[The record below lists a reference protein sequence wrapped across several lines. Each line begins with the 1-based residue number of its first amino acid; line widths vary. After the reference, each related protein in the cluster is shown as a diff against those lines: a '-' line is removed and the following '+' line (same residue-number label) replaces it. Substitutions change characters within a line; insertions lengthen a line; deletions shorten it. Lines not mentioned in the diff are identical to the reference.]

1 MTREKLR
8 TLSWWAF
15 KATIYCGVVG
25 ILLVIAIPNPSF
37 RGSAELTARVVA
49 TTAFG
54 LVGIAMLANL
64 ISLVSGA
71 LAWINGAGRC
81 YWIIFCGILFFI
93 PVVLLL
99 GLWLNV

>member
-1 MTREKLR
+1 MARDKLR
-8 TLSWWAF
+8 TLSWWTF

-25 ILLVIAIPNPSF
+25 ILLVIAIPNLGF
-37 RGSAELTARVVA
+37 RGSADPVARVVA
-49 TTAFG
+49 TAGFG

-64 ISLVSGA
+64 MSLMSGM

-81 YWIIFCGILFFI
+81 YWIIFCGTLFLI

-99 GLWLNV
+99 GYWLNV